1 MNGLNTL
8 NLVQVSGGVNIK
20 QGDSKSVLEYELG
33 YNDGSSFMSDLGL
46 DGKSAQIELYDS
58 ENETRWST
66 SSTVV
71 DNRVKFTI
79 DEPLRLGVYN
89 LDINVDGHI
98 FPSDHS
104 ALIRVHEG
112 YQSYADGLNAAAVAV
127 ATARNIANEGI
138 RLAILDR
145 LEDIKGPQGDRG
157 PVGPKGEKGDQGDT
171 GPMGPRGYK
180 GDTGDT
186 GPRGERGITG
196 ATGLQGPKGEIGPIG
211 PTGPKGDKGD
221 TGPMGPRGYKG
232 ADGTVSFDALTEE
245 QKASLRVPIVND
257 LTTGGTD
264 KALSAE
270 QGKVLFTYADEGK
283 KSIADAIIGKGGSAT
298 KDDTFKDLAAKIAGI
313 KTGYGVGDVI
323 DTPNVVAVE
332 DDQTSPV
339 PQWEVSCQ
347 ATIRA
352 LATSPSNAKLAI
364 IFDTGSDVKVLNADG
379 GDVLGFSTNEGLYG
393 VCFDS
398 SGNYVLS
405 GYSNLYKHS
414 SSGERLFRVDL
425 SGANGVRA
433 VISSDGYIY
442 AAGSGINLRK
452 ITPNGKVIKEFTF
465 GTYTKALYEDAEGYL
480 YVNGDY
486 SLKVYKNNGQ
496 DLILVWNISRVS
508 DLSLDGLG
516 NAHTIKSG
524 TYTRYSRDGTRIL
537 EKNGLPDSYGLTVD
551 HTGTPYIYG
560 EFGLAKLSKKGGVV
574 WTTGEKI
581 SGYDSKAVTGGYA
594 EVYYSRY
601 SKLVKLKNSGKYAI
615 VGYEVIK

>member
-46 DGKSAQIELYDS
+46 NGKSAQIELYDS

-221 TGPMGPRGYKG
+221 AGPMGPRGYKG

-323 DTPNVVAVE
+323 PEENVKVLKTFVARAPE
-332 DDQTSPV
+332 KEWEFTGHTSDV
-339 PQWEVSCQ
+339 
-347 ATIRA
+347 RA
-352 LATSPSNAKLAI
+352 LAIGPDGSIYSG
-364 IFDTGSDVKVLNADG
+364 GSDK
-379 GDVLGFSTNEGLYG
+379 
-393 VCFDS
+393 
-398 SGNYVLS
+398 
-405 GYSNLYKHS
+405 
-414 SSGERLFRVDL
+414 
-425 SGANGVRA
+425 
-433 VISSDGYIY
+433 
-442 AAGSGINLRK
+442 
-452 ITPNGKVIKEFTF
+452 KVIKISPGGQKVWEFT
-465 GTYTKALYEDAEGYL
+465 GHASDVRALAIGP
-480 YVNGDY
+480 
-486 SLKVYKNNGQ
+486 
-496 DLILVWNISRVS
+496 
-508 DLSLDGLG
+508 DGSIYFATG
-516 NAHTIKSG
+516 SG
-524 TYTRYSRDGTRIL
+524 TGYKISPEGQKIRTYELASGWVQTLAIGSDG
-537 EKNGLPDSYGLTVD
+537 S
-551 HTGTPYIYG
+551 IYG
-560 EFGLAKLSKKGGVV
+560 SDYTPKVF
-574 WTTGEKI
+574 KI
-581 SGYDSKAVTGGYA
+581 SPDGQKVWAFTGHTNYVVALAIGSGGSIYSGGYDKKVFKISDGHYVI
-594 EVYYSRY
+594 S
-601 SKLVKLKNSGKYAI
+601 
-615 VGYEVIK
+615 YEVIK

>member
-145 LEDIKGPQGDRG
+145 LEDIKGPRGDRG
-157 PVGPKGEKGDQGDT
+157 PVGPKGDKGDQGDT

-186 GPRGERGITG
+186 GPRGERGLTG
-196 ATGLQGPKGEIGPIG
+196 ATGLQGPRGY
-211 PTGPKGDKGD
+211 KGD
-221 TGPMGPRGYKG
+221 TGSTGPRGEKGLTGDTGPQGPKG
-232 ADGTVSFDALTEE
+232 ADGTVSFDSLTEE
-245 QKASLRVPIVND
+245 QRASLRVPIVND

-270 QGKVLFTYADEGK
+270 QGKVLFDRSKRMKGGITSGSVYLVGFIHPTQERESLYMTVPNTLVAMDLDE
-283 KSIADAIIGKGGSAT
+283 ADALYVASA
-298 KDDTFKDLAAKIAGI
+298 
-313 KTGYGVGDVI
+313 GDVI
-323 DTPNVVAVE
+323 KY
-332 DDQTSPV
+332 SP
-339 PQWEVSCQ
+339 
-347 ATIRA
+347 
-352 LATSPSNAKLAI
+352 AKELLWTCKI
-364 IFDTGSDVKVLNADG
+364 
-379 GDVLGFSTNEGLYG
+379 
-393 VCFDS
+393 S
-398 SGNYVLS
+398 SGNILWLCVKDSNNIYASLDNGQIIRINKDGTRAESYTLKNRSQRLSLYNNCLFAIDNNQAIEVLTADLKPIKSAQIDFSAASFDVTSDGRLLICGKNYIRVFDCETLGEIAAKKLDGYDTCLAICSMANNDIAVGRKNVNTGSYIARYDENLETIWNAHMYGAPYHSIS
-405 GYSNLYKHS
+405 GKNNDIYTSCEKDSWSTVHLYKHNMLGEKMFNFERT
-414 SSGERLFRVDL
+414 SGAKTVPCAKKKDKIFYGYDTSVYSVIETEDTSKIIGFRVL
-425 SGANGVRA
+425 
-433 VISSDGYIY
+433 
-442 AAGSGINLRK
+442 
-452 ITPNGKVIKEFTF
+452 
-465 GTYTKALYEDAEGYL
+465 
-480 YVNGDY
+480 
-486 SLKVYKNNGQ
+486 
-496 DLILVWNISRVS
+496 
-508 DLSLDGLG
+508 
-516 NAHTIKSG
+516 
-524 TYTRYSRDGTRIL
+524 
-537 EKNGLPDSYGLTVD
+537 
-551 HTGTPYIYG
+551 
-560 EFGLAKLSKKGGVV
+560 
-574 WTTGEKI
+574 
-581 SGYDSKAVTGGYA
+581 
-594 EVYYSRY
+594 
-601 SKLVKLKNSGKYAI
+601 
-615 VGYEVIK
+615 

>member
-20 QGDSKSVLEYELG
+20 QGDSRSVLEYELG
-33 YNDGSSFMSDLGL
+33 YNDGSSFMSDLSL
-46 DGKSAQIELYDS
+46 NGKSAQINLY
-58 ENETRWST
+58 NRIKETRWST

-79 DEPLRLGVYN
+79 DEALGLGVYTV
-89 LDINVDGHI
+89 DITVDGHV
-98 FPSDHS
+98 FPSDRS
-104 ALIRVHEG
+104 TLIRVHEG
-112 YQSYADGLNAAAVAV
+112 YQSYMDGKSAAVAV

-138 RLAILDR
+138 RLAVLDG
-145 LEDIKGPQGDRG
+145 LSNLKGPQGERG
-157 PVGPKGEKGDQGDT
+157 ATGPKGDKGDKGET

-180 GDTGDT
+180 GDTGNTGPRGEKGLTGDT
-186 GPRGERGITG
+186 GPRG
-196 ATGLQGPKGEIGPIG
+196 PKGV
-211 PTGPKGDKGD
+211 
-221 TGPMGPRGYKG
+221 
-232 ADGTVSFDALTEE
+232 DGTVSFDSLTDE
-245 QKASLRVPIVND
+245 QRAMLRVPIVND

-298 KDDTFKDLAAKIAGI
+298 KNDTFKDLAAKIAGI

-332 DDQTSPV
+332 DDQTLPV

-425 SGANGVRA
+425 GGANGVRA

-496 DLILVWNISRVS
+496 DLILVWNISWVS